1 MSLRDEAIVSDVY
14 IAINRRF
21 LALSPAMDLKCYFL
35 DDPRG
40 KQIEVKKNTLDGID
54 FVPKDADTLMRDLEA
69 ARTGGDKAFEKG
81 SSKPVD
87 FQAHWAHSASLLATK
102 GIGYREPWRY
112 TLTDH
117 ELRISDARPSLL
129 KAPEMDQQFSGY
141 FAEAF
146 NMNLRA
152 LHVGVGF
159 GSEPKD
165 NVCNVHID
173 ELGIEM
179 VDESGNLSVTPVVG
193 AHTFSELIL
202 KSIIPVPEWVKTNVD
217 LHVLSPSMGFSRLGA
232 SVHLYKTPKF
242 RVTLSASCGF
252 TSCDNVDWGGFLSID
267 KLKTLDLW
275 KQINPT
281 LSVSGEFEFLGG
293 SRSKRHPRR

>member
-1 MSLRDEAIVSDVY
+1 
-14 IAINRRF
+14 
-21 LALSPAMDLKCYFL
+21 
-35 DDPRG
+35 
-40 KQIEVKKNTLDGID
+40 
-54 FVPKDADTLMRDLEA
+54 
-69 ARTGGDKAFEKG
+69 
-81 SSKPVD
+81 
-87 FQAHWAHSASLLATK
+87 
-102 GIGYREPWRY
+102 
-112 TLTDH
+112 
-117 ELRISDARPSLL
+117 
-129 KAPEMDQQFSGY
+129 MDQQFSGY

-146 NMNLRA
+146 KMNLQA

-159 GSEPKD
+159 GSDPKD

-217 LHVLSPSMGFSRLGA
+217 LHVLSPAMGFTRLGA
-232 SVHLYKTPKF
+232 SVHLYKTPKL
-242 RVTLSASCGF
+242 RVTLSASCGL

-281 LSVSGEFEFLGG
+281 LSVSGEFDFLGG